1 MSFYDNDEFD
11 FIQTLENNFSTI
23 KEEFEKI
30 PGDQFKEW
38 HEHSLYSGNQWSV
51 FGFLFEEQWMNRE
64 WCPNTFD
71 ILKEIKNI
79 TIAGFSNLNPGTKIH
94 PHIGYTTE
102 VLRCHMGIIVPEG
115 DCCLQVKNETKKWE
129 EGKCFVFDDTVEHSA
144 WNNTESN
151 RVVLLID
158 VLRPEKFPKW

>member
-115 DCCLQVKNETKKWE
+115 WL
-129 EGKCFVFDDTVEHSA
+129 
-144 WNNTESN
+144 
-151 RVVLLID
+151 
-158 VLRPEKFPKW
+158 